1 MHLMRFL
8 RSTLALC
15 FLAGAL
21 HLHAAT
27 YQFPE
32 LVRVVGADNKH
43 IVGAVKSETGESLG
57 VLDLKTGQTLT
68 YSKASIR
75 TLGRRLSDRDAAQAC
90 GSARLLAWKIQQ
102 VLPQNQ
108 IVGKVASLDQGTIYT
123 TLNAKMGISKDE
135 NLNVYRVSKEIRD
148 PDTGQVLDR
157 ERRKI
162 AKLVV
167 TEVGERVVKAKTAD
181 DLEIEIR
188 VGDEV
193 EPVKQ
198 SRAVAILPAT
208 DLAGNV
214 RASGKRFSEELVSS
228 LTELGVAVVERNQL
242 DRVRGELAL
251 QQGAPFDGDTAR
263 QLGKLVGAFAVLSGT
278 ISDDWVTTQNT
289 LLRLVK
295 VETGEV
301 IFGAAFTSQT
311 LPSPIIAP
319 APVPTP
325 APKATQK
332 PPVQTAKNTTPPLSP
347 KKGMKQPAIAPVAQA
362 RVLSGNE
369 SIVAWGLNKSGQC
382 NVPAG
387 LANVVAVAAGRHHSM
402 ALRQN
407 GTVVVWGGN
416 PNGQATV
423 PAGLTDA
430 VAIAAGYLHSVA
442 LRRDGT
448 VVCWGDNASGQL
460 NVPPAV
466 QGQVAAISAGSSI
479 TLALTKSGKV
489 VGWGASN
496 VGQAQVPPD
505 LASVVRIASGAFH
518 SLAIREDGTLVAWGA
533 NGNGQSRIP
542 ANVSAVRATAG
553 GWEQSAV
560 VRADGSIVVWG
571 YDGYG
576 AIRKAPSGTIGAVA
590 ISAGESHIAAL
601 KSDGTVV
608 AWGDSG
614 QGELNVPEGLTGV
627 VRITSGAFHVLALR
641 SPTSTAGSR

>member
-1 MHLMRFL
+1 MKLMRLL
-8 RSTLALC
+8 RSSLALC
-15 FLAGAL
+15 FLAGAI

-68 YSKASIR
+68 YAKASIR
-75 TLGRRLSDRDAAQAC
+75 TLGRRLSDREAAQAC

-135 NLNVYRVSKEIRD
+135 ALSVYRVSKEIRD

-167 TEVGERVVKAKTAD
+167 TDVGERLVKAKTAD

-228 LTELGVAVVERNQL
+228 LTELGVAVVERSQL

-251 QQGAPFDGDTAR
+251 QQGAAFDGDTAR
-263 QLGKLVGAFAVLSGT
+263 QLGKLVGAFAVLTGT

-289 LLRLVK
+289 MLRLVK

-301 IFGAAFTSQT
+301 IFGAAFT
-311 LPSPIIAP
+311 
-319 APVPTP
+319 
-325 APKATQK
+325 TQ
-332 PPVQTAKNTTPPLSP
+332 
-347 KKGMKQPAIAPVAQA
+347 
-362 RVLSGNE
+362 
-369 SIVAWGLNKSGQC
+369 
-382 NVPAG
+382 
-387 LANVVAVAAGRHHSM
+387 
-402 ALRQN
+402 
-407 GTVVVWGGN
+407 
-416 PNGQATV
+416 GQATS
-423 PAGLTDA
+423 T
-430 VAIAAGYLHSVA
+430 
-442 LRRDGT
+442 T
-448 VVCWGDNASGQL
+448 V
-460 NVPPAV
+460 
-466 QGQVAAISAGSSI
+466 
-479 TLALTKSGKV
+479 
-489 VGWGASN
+489 
-496 VGQAQVPPD
+496 
-505 LASVVRIASGAFH
+505 
-518 SLAIREDGTLVAWGA
+518 
-533 NGNGQSRIP
+533 
-542 ANVSAVRATAG
+542 
-553 GWEQSAV
+553 
-560 VRADGSIVVWG
+560 
-571 YDGYG
+571 
-576 AIRKAPSGTIGAVA
+576 IG
-590 ISAGESHIAAL
+590 
-601 KSDGTVV
+601 
-608 AWGDSG
+608 
-614 QGELNVPEGLTGV
+614 
-627 VRITSGAFHVLALR
+627 
-641 SPTSTAGSR
+641 SPTSNAEVVLAQASAGMSPIFTFFTSGNAGQRTSALKITNKGATPTASHLGQAGKAYSFDGSSYIKVDYIGAFSSPEKTVTLWAKADPRSRGRFFPTVVNWRAAGNGYQVQIWDQKGKYHWGFGTRADPQEWGGIEAGAPVMNNQWQHIACVVGLQTVSLYIDGRHVQSKARTAITEPKEVPIILGAGGDFGGEGSLKHHFVGVLEDVRLYDRALSAAEVAKIYSQRP

>member
-1 MHLMRFL
+1 MKLMRLL
-8 RSTLALC
+8 RSSLAVC

-68 YSKASIR
+68 YAKASIR

-135 NLNVYRVSKEIRD
+135 ALSVYRVSKEIRD

-228 LTELGVAVVERNQL
+228 LTELGVAVVERSQL

-251 QQGAPFDGDTAR
+251 QQTAAFDGDTAR
-263 QLGKLVGAFAVLSGT
+263 QLGKLVGAFAVLTGT
-278 ISDDWVTTQNT
+278 ISDDWVTMQNT

-301 IFGAAFTSQT
+301 IFGAALTSGT
-311 LPSPIIAP
+311 GVPSAGI
-319 APVPTP
+319 VGTP
-325 APKATQK
+325 SI
-332 PPVQTAKNTTPPLSP
+332 SP
-347 KKGMKQPAIAPVAQA
+347 MPDSPSASVRPQGSQNAAA
-362 RVLSGNE
+362 RAGQV
-369 SIVAWGLNKSGQC
+369 VAWGMNKSGQC
-382 NVPAG
+382 NVPAE
-387 LANVVAVAAGRHHSM
+387 LRNVVGIAAGRNHSM
-402 ALRQN
+402 ALRSD
-407 GTVVVWGGN
+407 GTVVAWGDTSK
-416 PNGQATV
+416 GQAVV
-423 PAGLTDA
+423 PAGLKDIIG
-430 VAIAAGYLHSVA
+430 IAAGYSHSVA
-442 LRRDGT
+442 LRKDGT
-448 VVCWGDNASGQL
+448 VVCWGENESGQL
-460 NVPPAV
+460 NVPSTA
-466 QGQVAAISAGSSI
+466 QGKVAAISAGASF
-479 TLALTKSGKV
+479 TVVLTKAGTVVAWGKNNV
-489 VGWGASN
+489 NQTRPPAGLATVIKVSCGAHHS
-496 VGQAQVPPD
+496 
-505 LASVVRIASGAFH
+505 IAMK
-518 SLAIREDGTLVAWGA
+518 RDGTLVAWGLNE
-533 NGNGQSRIP
+533 NGAYNFPSNILAP
-542 ANVSAVRATAG
+542 RAFAG
-553 GWEQSAV
+553 GWGQTAIV
-560 VRADGSIVVWG
+560 QPDGSIAAWG

-576 AIRKAPSGTIGAVA
+576 AIRKRPNGNVGAVA
-590 ISAGESHIAAL
+590 ITAGESHIAAL
-601 KSDGTVV
+601 KSDGTVLV
-608 AWGDSG
+608 WGDNG
-614 QGELNVPEGLTGV
+614 QGELNVPGGLNGV
-627 VRITSGAFHVLALR
+627 VRISSGAFHVLALR
-641 SPTSTAGSR
+641 

>member
-1 MHLMRFL
+1 MHLMRLL

-15 FLAGAL
+15 FLAGAI

-57 VLDLKTGQTLT
+57 VLNLKTGQTLT
-68 YSKASIR
+68 YAKASIR
-75 TLGRRLSDRDAAQAC
+75 TLGRRLSDREAAQAC

-123 TLNAKMGISKDE
+123 TLNSKMGISKDE
-135 NLNVYRVSKEIRD
+135 ALNVYRVSKEIRD

-228 LTELGVAVVERNQL
+228 LTELGVAVVERSQL

-251 QQGAPFDGDTAR
+251 QQGAGFDGDTAR
-263 QLGKLVGAFAVLSGT
+263 QVGKLVGAFAVLSGT

-301 IFGAAFTSQT
+301 IFGAALTSQT
-311 LPSPIIAP
+311 SPSPIISS
-319 APVPTP
+319 APVPTA
-325 APKATQK
+325 APKATPK
-332 PPVQTAKNTTPPLSP
+332 PPVQTAKNTTPPPPTPSA
-347 KKGMKQPAIAPVAQA
+347 KKGVKQPAIAPVTQA
-362 RVLSGNE
+362 RVLSGTE
-369 SIVAWGLNKSGQC
+369 SVVAWGLNDAGQC
-382 NVPAG
+382 NVPSTLG
-387 LANVVAVAAGRHHSM
+387 SVVAIAAGRGHSM

-407 GTVVVWGGN
+407 GTVVAWGDN
-416 PNGQATV
+416 AKGQAAV
-423 PAGLTDA
+423 PAGLTDT

-442 LRRDGT
+442 LLRDGT
-448 VVCWGDNASGQL
+448 VIGWGDNAAGQL
-460 NVPPAV
+460 TVPPAV
-466 QGQVAAISAGSSI
+466 QGQVAAISAGHSF
-479 TLALTKSGKV
+479 TTALTKNGTV
-489 VGWGASN
+489 VAWGNSSAPAGLS
-496 VGQAQVPPD
+496 
-505 LASVVRIASGAFH
+505 SVIRIASGSHH
-518 SLAIREDGTLVAWGA
+518 SLAIKDNGTLVAWGA

-542 ANVSAVRATAG
+542 AAVSTVRAIAG

-560 VRADGSIVVWG
+560 IRADGTIFAWG

-576 AIRKAPSGTIGAVA
+576 AIRKAPAGAIGAVA
-590 ISAGESHIAAL
+590 ISAGESHMAAL
-601 KSDGTVV
+601 KNNGVV
-608 AWGDSG
+608 VVWGDNG
-614 QGELNVPEGLTGV
+614 HGALNVPEGLTGV
-627 VRITSGAFHVLALR
+627 VRVTSGAFHVLTLR
-641 SPTSTAGSR
+641 SSTSTAAGR